1 MDRNGLYLYEWFR
14 LTNMNVLEVH
24 LLGLGLG
31 MSFSSKL
38 FLLLFMIETSNE
50 LIWYARYIHFIPP
63 VWIEM
68 AFTYMSGSA

>member
-1 MDRNGLYLYEWFR
+1 MISVSILSKTVYSFHPTCMDRNGLYLYEWFH

-38 FLLLFMIETSNE
+38 YLLLFMIETSNE
-50 LIWYARYIHFIPP
+50 LI
-63 VWIEM
+63 
-68 AFTYMSGSA
+68 

>member
-1 MDRNGLYLYEWFR
+1 MPGIFISSHRMDRNGLYLLEWFR

-38 FLLLFMIETSNE
+38 YFLLFMIETSNE
-50 LIWYARYIHFIPP
+50 LI
-63 VWIEM
+63 
-68 AFTYMSGSA
+68 